1 VTEQEASAGSARSVL
16 IVGPGSLQ
24 NRILARLIEERTGS
38 TCSIR
43 PADGVKGVRASLAL
57 LDVGEASTHAAVLCA
72 SGAFVSIALINAG
85 EALPVD
91 YLVAC
96 PGVKGV
102 FFVDTSEDSLVKGIE
117 AIFRGEYWLP
127 RKVLWAHLERTRTE
141 PRAISPDAALLTRKE
156 LETLRLLATG
166 NSNEGIAQ
174 VLKVSPH
181 TVKTHLY
188 NLFRKIRVNSRLQ
201 AVHWATKNLVVA
213 EGRPPR

>member
-1 VTEQEASAGSARSVL
+1 MTEQEAAAASPRSVL
-16 IVGPGSLQ
+16 IVGPASLQ
-24 NRILARLIEERTGS
+24 NRILARLIEKRTGCA
-38 TCSIR
+38 CSIR
-43 PADGVKGVRASLAL
+43 AADGVRGARASLAL
-57 LDVGEASTHAAVLCA
+57 LDAGEASSHAASLCA
-72 SGAFVSIALINAG
+72 SGAFASIALINVG

-91 YLVAC
+91 YLVSC

-102 FFVDTSEDSLVKGIE
+102 FFVDTSEDALVKGLE

-141 PRAISPDAALLTRKE
+141 PRAVPPEAALLTRKE
-156 LETLRLLATG
+156 LETLQLLATG

-201 AVHWATKNLVVA
+201 AVRWATKNLVIA
-213 EGRPPR
+213 ETQPPR

>member
-1 VTEQEASAGSARSVL
+1 MAEQAASAALARSVL
-16 IVGPGSLQ
+16 IVGPASLQ
-24 NRILARLIEERTGS
+24 NRILARLIEKRTGCA
-38 TCSIR
+38 CSIR
-43 PADGVKGVRASLAL
+43 SSESMNGARASLAL
-57 LDVGEASTHAAVLCA
+57 LDVGEASTHAASLCA
-72 SGAFVSIALINAG
+72 SGAFESIALINVG
-85 EALPVD
+85 ESLPVD
-91 YLVAC
+91 YLVSC

-102 FFVDTSEDSLVKGIE
+102 FFVDTSEDALVKGLE

-141 PRAISPDAALLTRKE
+141 PRSVSPEAALLTRKE
-156 LETLRLLATG
+156 LETLKLLATG

-201 AVHWATKNLVVA
+201 AVHWAAKNLVIA
-213 EGRPPR
+213 ETQPPR